1 MISDFKQII
10 NAFKEINTH
19 LTHQTNI
26 YLIGGA
32 VLLYHGIKPA
42 TKDIDIILPDQT
54 TFTNLLAAMTKL
66 GYKEKIPTGSYK
78 KMQMSTIL
86 ENADNRF
93 DLFVQKVCKK
103 IVLTTNMK
111 KRSTPILQQKYLNVF
126 LCSNEDIFIFK
137 SITERSGDLEDC
149 AALAKRGINWEII
162 LHEIQNQ
169 IQHSKEDI
177 WITWIGE
184 RMDILQEEGI
194 NIPIMKKIDELR
206 DTYFDSLEKKIG

>member
-10 NAFKEINTH
+10 KAFEQINTH
-19 LTHQTNI
+19 ITKQTTI

-32 VLLYHGIKPA
+32 VLLHHGIKPA
-42 TKDIDIILPDQT
+42 TKDIDIILPNQT
-54 TFTNLLAAMTKL
+54 TYTHLLAAMTKL
-66 GYKEKIPTGSYK
+66 GYKEKIPTESYK
-78 KMQMSTIL
+78 KMQISTIL
-86 ENADNRF
+86 ENDDNRF
-93 DLFVQKVCKK
+93 DLFIKKVCKK
-103 IVLTTNMK
+103 IILTTNMK
-111 KRSTPILQQKYLNVF
+111 KRSTPILQQKHLNVF

-149 AALAKRGINWEII
+149 IALAKRGINWEII
-162 LHEIQNQ
+162 LHELQNQ

-184 RMDILQEEGI
+184 RMDILQDEGI

-206 DTYFDSLEKKIG
+206 DSYFDYLEKKIS